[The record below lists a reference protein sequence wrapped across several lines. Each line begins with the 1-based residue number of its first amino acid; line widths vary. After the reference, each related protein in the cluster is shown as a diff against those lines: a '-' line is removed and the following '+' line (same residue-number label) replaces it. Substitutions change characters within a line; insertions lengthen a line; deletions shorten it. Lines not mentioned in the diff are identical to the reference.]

1 MEKYKMSMR
10 TRTVSWMEGKI
21 IKVLSSKCRISTYLA
36 LSACVLVNV
45 RSIEEQQ
52 NLDIAVAHL
61 ISKKQITQVK
71 DQDGFTVY
79 SLAA

>member
-1 MEKYKMSMR
+1 MSMR
-10 TRTVSWMEGKI
+10 TRTVSWMEGNI
-21 IKVLSSKCRISTYLA
+21 IKILSKKCQITTYLA

-61 ISKKQITQVK
+61 ISRRQITREK

-79 SLAA
+79 RLAA